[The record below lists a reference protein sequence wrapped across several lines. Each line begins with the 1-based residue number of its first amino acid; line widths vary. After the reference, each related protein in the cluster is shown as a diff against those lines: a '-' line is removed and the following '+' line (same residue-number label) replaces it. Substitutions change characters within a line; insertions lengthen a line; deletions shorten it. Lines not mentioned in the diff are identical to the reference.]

1 MSRVK
6 EMDGLPV
13 LLHSPS
19 ASSDKDA
26 EACPTFVGGKM
37 WLCTVAQGTL
47 GVGLGELPC

>member
-1 MSRVK
+1 MGRVK

-47 GVGLGELPC
+47 GVGLGGLLC